1 MTSDIKIIH
10 HYIGRAVFLAVLLSL
25 VFFTGLMMIFQFLD
39 DLPSIG
45 NGNYTLL
52 DSMLNLALNVPGI
65 VYRLFPMAALV
76 GSIIGLGSLASNSE
90 LIVIRA
96 AGVSISRIIRS
107 VLVTIIPLMIMVI
120 VMGEWVSPVA
130 KQYAQK
136 QRSLAVSSGQL
147 ISSKTGLWA
156 RDGNDFIH
164 IERSFPD
171 GHIENFERYKFDTQ
185 MNLLSIIRAKSGIYE
200 DKGIWRLIEVNSSRF
215 ENDRVY
221 KQYLPESRWKSQL
234 TLENLGVVGLEPEN
248 LGVTE
253 LWRYA
258 NYLQQNNLDAGR
270 FRLSFW
276 QKIFQPISIGLML
289 VLGCSFV
296 FSSIRHVGMGAR
308 ILTGVMIGL
317 GFYVLNESFGSIA
330 IAYQLP
336 ALVGASLPLILFSA
350 ISYWRLSRIL

>member
-1 MTSDIKIIH
+1 MIGDIKIIH
-10 HYIGRAVFLAVLLSL
+10 NYIGRAVFLAVLSSL

-45 NGNYTLL
+45 NGNYKLL

-65 VYRLFPMAALV
+65 LYRLFPMAALV
-76 GSIIGLGSLASNSE
+76 GAIIGLGSLASNSE

-96 AGVSISRIIRS
+96 SGVSVARIIRS
-107 VLVTIIPLMIMVI
+107 VVITIIPLMVIVI
-120 VMGEWVSPVA
+120 VMGEWVSPTA

-156 RDGNDFIH
+156 RDNNDFIH

-171 GHIENFERYKFDTQ
+171 GHIENFERYKFDPE
-185 MNLLSIIRAKSGIYE
+185 MNLLSIIRAKSGSYQ
-200 DKGIWRLIEVNSSRF
+200 KNGIWILEEVNSSRF
-215 ENDRVY
+215 EAERVY
-221 KQYLPESRWKSQL
+221 KQYLPKSQWKSQL
-234 TLENLGVVGLEPEN
+234 TLENLGVVGLEPES

-296 FSSIRHVGMGAR
+296 FSSIRHVGMGSR
-308 ILTGVMIGL
+308 VLTGVLIGL

-336 ALVGASLPLILFSA
+336 ALIGAALPLLLFSG